1 MDQLAVEAEAF
12 RGFNRFYTG
21 AIGILTDR
29 YLGQARPLGEARLL
43 FEIGTESAAVQDL
56 RRMLDLDA
64 GYLSRLLRSL
74 QDQGLVRVRSQPADH
89 RARIAELTPEGHAEL
104 ADLNERAGAV
114 ATGLLA
120 PLTGR
125 QREELI
131 CALDLVRRRLRLAA
145 IGIEVTDPSSP
156 VARQCLAEYAAEIG
170 QRFPE
175 GFDQAV
181 LVPPAEAI
189 GASGAFLV
197 AREQHRLVGCGVVRT
212 FASGIGEIRHVWVHA
227 QARRLGLGRRMLH
240 ELERQAAARDLRTVR
255 LDTHEVLTEAISM
268 YRSSGYREIPPYDD
282 NPHAHHWFEKVLSPP
297 LVLR

>member
-1 MDQLAVEAEAF
+1 MDQLAVEAF

-43 FEIGTESAAVQDL
+43 FEIGSEGAAVQDL

-74 QDQGLVRVRSQPADH
+74 QDQGLVQVSSRPADH
-89 RARIAELTPEGHAEL
+89 RARIAELTPEGRAEL

-120 PLTGR
+120 PLTSQ

-131 CALDLVRRRLRLAA
+131 SALDMVQRRLRLAA
-145 IGIEVTDPSSP
+145 ISIAVTDPSSP

-170 QRFPE
+170 PRFPE
-175 GFDQAV
+175 GFDQA
-181 LVPPAEAI
+181 A
-189 GASGAFLV
+189 
-197 AREQHRLVGCGVVRT
+197 
-212 FASGIGEIRHVWVHA
+212 
-227 QARRLGLGRRMLH
+227 
-240 ELERQAAARDLRTVR
+240 
-255 LDTHEVLTEAISM
+255 
-268 YRSSGYREIPPYDD
+268 
-282 NPHAHHWFEKVLSPP
+282 
-297 LVLR
+297 

>member
-1 MDQLAVEAEAF
+1 MEQLAVEAEAF

-21 AIGILTDR
+21 TIGILTDR

-43 FEIGTESAAVQDL
+43 FEIGTGGAAVQDL

-64 GYLSRLLRSL
+64 GYLSRLLHSL
-74 QDQGLVRVRSQPADH
+74 QDQGLVQVRSQPSDH
-89 RARIAELTPEGHAEL
+89 RARIAELTLEGRAQL
-104 ADLNERAGAV
+104 TDLNKRAGVV

-120 PLTGR
+120 PLTSK

-131 CALDLVRRRLRLAA
+131 SALDVVQRRLRLAA
-145 IGIEVTDPSSP
+145 ISIQVTDPSSP

-175 GFDQAV
+175 GFDHAA
-181 LVPPAEAI
+181 LVPPAEAT

-197 AREQHRLVGCGVVRT
+197 ASEQHRLVGCGVVRT
-212 FASGIGEIRHVWVHA
+212 LAPGIGEIRHVWVHA
-227 QARRLGLGRRMLH
+227 QARRLGLGRRLLH
-240 ELERQAAARDLRTVR
+240 ELEGQAAARDLRTVR
-255 LDTHEVLTEAISM
+255 LDTHKVLTEAIGM

-282 NPHAHHWFEKVLSPP
+282 NPYAHHWFEKDLPDLST
-297 LVLR
+297 

>member
-1 MDQLAVEAEAF
+1 MDQLAMEAQAF

-21 AIGILTDR
+21 AIGVLTDR

-43 FEIGTESAAVQDL
+43 FEIGAEGAAVQDL
-56 RRMLDLDA
+56 RTALDLDA

-74 QDQGLVRVRSQPADH
+74 QDQGLVQVSSRPADH
-89 RARIAELTPEGHAEL
+89 RARIAELTTEGHAEL
-104 ADLNERAGAV
+104 ADLNHRASTV

-120 PLTGR
+120 PLTSR

-131 CALDLVRRRLRLAA
+131 SALDLVQRRLRLAA
-145 IGIEVTDPSSP
+145 ISIQVTDPSSLM
-156 VARQCLAEYAAEIG
+156 ARQCLTEYAAEIG

-175 GFDQAV
+175 GFDHAA
-181 LVPPAEAI
+181 LVPPAEAT
-189 GASGAFLV
+189 GTSGAFLV
-197 AREQHRLVGCGVVRT
+197 AREQHRLAGCAVLRT
-212 FASGIGEIRHVWVHA
+212 FAPGIGEIRHVWVHA
-227 QARRLGLGRRMLH
+227 QARRLGLGRRLLH

-282 NPHAHHWFEKVLSPP
+282 NPHAHHWFEKDLSGI
-297 LVLR
+297 